1 MGNGGCNQEAGDGGL
16 ETSGSGPVCVR
27 EKVQETH
34 ENTNKHTTMEANG
47 THGQWE
53 MPAVE
58 MRRHQEQQAWE
69 GSGEARTADDHLGPC
84 QEAPGG
90 RDDGEWQEGVLSEG
104 REELGEGGTGA
115 GDSEGSAGRTRKG
128 EKIRISR
135 QQTDDRWRDT
145 RGPKRM
151 KEGVEREQRK
161 RKGMDGG
168 RRAVESEN
176 DSKSVKRLRTGVG

>member
-1 MGNGGCNQEAGDGGL
+1 M
-16 ETSGSGPVCVR
+16 
-27 EKVQETH
+27 
-34 ENTNKHTTMEANG
+34 
-47 THGQWE
+47 
-53 MPAVE
+53 
-58 MRRHQEQQAWE
+58 
-69 GSGEARTADDHLGPC
+69 
-84 QEAPGG
+84 
-90 RDDGEWQEGVLSEG
+90 
-104 REELGEGGTGA
+104 
-115 GDSEGSAGRTRKG
+115 
-128 EKIRISR
+128 RISR